1 MTNKEYKQR
10 RKQLK
15 ERIKRYKEYMEE
27 SYIEVDAKEVLNKN
41 TLSDAILGMEEDNKY
56 IPIKEDIE
64 IIIKNAETTQQ
75 TLIKNKIET
84 QLVLRM
90 YEINSSLKRLYKR
103 IVVSFIIGVVSLVAN
118 VSINYMNIDNFLLY
132 EVLSVLSWVFLWTA
146 VDNFYFER
154 HDLISKRALIE
165 RMYYANYTFEK
176 D

>member
-56 IPIKEDIE
+56 IPIREDIE
-64 IIIKNAETTQQ
+64 IIIKNAEATQQ

-103 IVVSFIIGVVSLVAN
+103 IIVSFIIGVVSLVAN
-118 VSINYMNIDNFLLY
+118 VIINYMNIDNFLVY